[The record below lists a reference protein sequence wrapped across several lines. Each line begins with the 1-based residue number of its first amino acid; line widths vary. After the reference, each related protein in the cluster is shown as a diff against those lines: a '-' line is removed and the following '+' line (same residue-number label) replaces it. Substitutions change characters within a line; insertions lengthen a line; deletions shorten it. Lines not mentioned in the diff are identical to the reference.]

1 MQTERR
7 YWFRARRYGYGWTP
21 SAWQGWAVVAVWIAL
36 FTGLAIA
43 APVAASGNARLLA
56 LTIVAGVA
64 ATLALVLVC
73 WKTGEPP
80 RWRWGK

>member
-1 MQTERR
+1 MQAERR

-36 FTGLAIA
+36 VTVLAIA
-43 APVAASGNARLLA
+43 APAAAGDAPLFA
-56 LTIVAGVA
+56 LTISAGLAVTVA
-64 ATLALVLVC
+64 LAVVC